1 MLNKQG
7 DYTQLCTIVELGSIF
22 LFETIVMGALSMN
35 INWKKV
41 HVFYVFNL

>member
-1 MLNKQG
+1 MHCVLVLNLAQFFYLKLVL
-7 DYTQLCTIVELGSIF
+7 LCK
-22 LFETIVMGALSMN
+22 IVMGALSVN